1 MLYARHS
8 ALLGNEMNEKDI
20 NPVTTQRNITHNCD
34 NGKIAKTKGHM
45 RLGNFNPRSHC
56 VVELK

>member
-1 MLYARHS
+1 
-8 ALLGNEMNEKDI
+8 MNEKDI

-45 RLGNFNPRSHC
+45 QLGNFNPRSHC
-56 VVELK
+56 GVELK